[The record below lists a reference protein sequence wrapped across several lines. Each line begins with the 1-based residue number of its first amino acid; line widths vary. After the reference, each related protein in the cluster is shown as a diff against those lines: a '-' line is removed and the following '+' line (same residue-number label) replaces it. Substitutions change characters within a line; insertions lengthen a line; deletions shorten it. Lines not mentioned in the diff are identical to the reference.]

1 VEFGSAPAH
10 IPTPKGSLTMR
21 SLCFGRGLLG
31 AALAAA
37 FLVAPARAADV
48 SKYLPDGTLFVV
60 TFNIKQLMDAP
71 LVKTDEKAFKDG
83 MSEISKALEGFG
95 VDPNKDL
102 KRIVIAAGMDF
113 PKALV
118 LLEGK
123 FDADKVHGK
132 LKEMAKDK
140 KHNLTVADDDKLVHY
155 KLKLPKA
162 PIPQPGLPSELLLAP
177 LDENFLAVAMEKDAL
192 SDAVAKMGGKKAEIK
207 EDVVALIGKID
218 PKETLSLVVVPPP
231 EMLAG
236 GPVDGLKT
244 VTGGVTVAEG
254 IKTNIL
260 LSTKDADS
268 AKSLAQMINEGLNQM
283 KQFLPLIASQQPN
296 FGPKEQKMATDLID
310 LFKASAGEEGVRLQG
325 NVTKEFIEKNAKKDK

>member
-1 VEFGSAPAH
+1 
-10 IPTPKGSLTMR
+10 MR
-21 SLCFGRGLLG
+21 SMFLGRGLLS
-31 AALAAA
+31 AALA
-37 FLVAPARAADV
+37 VAVLSVPARAADV
-48 SKYLPDGTLFVV
+48 SQYLPDGTLLVV
-60 TFNIKQLMDAP
+60 SFNIKQLMDAP
-71 LVKTDEKAFKDG
+71 LVKSDEKAFKDG
-83 MSEISKALEGFG
+83 MSELTKALEGFG

-102 KRIVIAAGMDF
+102 TRVVLAAGMDF
-113 PKALV
+113 QKALI

-123 FDADKVHGK
+123 FDADKVHAK

-140 KHNLTVADDDKLVHY
+140 KHNLTVVDDDKLVHY

-162 PIPQPGLPSELLLAP
+162 PVPQAGLPSELVLTP
-177 LDENFLAVAMEKDAL
+177 LDQNFLAVAMEKGAL
-192 SDAVAKMGGKKAEIK
+192 DDAVAKKGGKKGEVK
-207 EDVVALIGKID
+207 QEVVTLVGKIN
-218 PKETLSLVVVPPP
+218 PKETLSLVVVPPA

-244 VTGGVTVAEG
+244 VTGGFTVAEG
-254 IKTNIL
+254 VKANIL

-268 AKSLAQMINEGLNQM
+268 AKSLAQMINEGLSQM

-325 NVTKEFIEKNAKKDK
+325 NVTKEFIEKNSKKDK